1 MKTSLWAALAG
12 LTLAS
17 SFAVADDCNP
27 SSIRSCSL
35 PFPSDI
41 WAETDLTSP
50 TGKRLNV
57 PDAIFP
63 DDVLADIPADDGLTP
78 SAVFAGASGFSA
90 ATAALFEFYSPPVKA
105 LIPADGGDAVVAID
119 LTTGLRVPVR
129 VQVSDY
135 AQSDS
140 VSEPS
145 FVLEVYPRS
154 RWEYGHEI
162 LIAITDS
169 LPLMLP
175 EPGLTSRLTVGDDY
189 VPGLIATLTQNGIN
203 PLDVR
208 NATRFT
214 VRDRH
219 EVVAPMKTA
228 VEQVRDFDHPVR
240 NLTVDHYA
248 FDSLI
253 SAVVEGELQIH
264 NYRQNE
270 GQGLVDFAAEPLAQ
284 WVPFRLTLPQA
295 ARRGNAPVA
304 LYAHGLGED
313 KEGDLPVVG
322 MNAELGIA
330 TFGIDFPNHG
340 GRIEQDGGYVFDI
353 LTPGELAKPLGMVVE
368 ATIDFASAQR
378 ALETALADLDVV
390 GPQMTSRWGGDYVP
404 DGIPDLDVSRLFM
417 EGTSL
422 GGVLGSVYGSV
433 GPDLSGAVY
442 HVTGVGVSG
451 ILSQSILWDG
461 AFKNLIP
468 VNASGSEAV
477 VLRSM
482 MQQVLDPGDSVN
494 YIDYFRYPEAGETSR
509 PLMLTMGQG
518 DSVVVNDSTH
528 AAALLL
534 DAPVV
539 GTPLVL
545 FDDVRYEDDYDDDGY
560 GIRQYLP
567 MYNFVPDSWDAYWLQ
582 MAADASAHMVMLRPK
597 DQKDQQ
603 DFIRRFIFS
612 DL

>member
-1 MKTSLWAALAG
+1 MKLSLWAAAAG
-12 LTLAS
+12 LSLCS
-17 SFAVADDCNP
+17 SISFADDCNP
-27 SSIRSCSL
+27 SSVRSCAL
-35 PFPSDI
+35 PFPSDV
-41 WAETDLTSP
+41 WATTDLMSP
-50 TGKRLNV
+50 TGKRLTL
-57 PDAIFP
+57 PDSLLP
-63 DDVLADIPADDGLTP
+63 QDVLADLPQDAGLSP
-78 SAVFAGASGFSA
+78 SAIFADASGFSA
-90 ATAALFEFYSPPVKA
+90 ATAALFEFYSPPVAA
-105 LIPADGGDAVVAID
+105 LIPKDGGDAVIAID
-119 LTTGLRVPVR
+119 LTTGQRVPVR

-140 VSEPS
+140 VSEAS
-145 FVLEVYPRS
+145 YVLEVYPRS

-162 LIAITDS
+162 LVAVTDA
-169 LPLMLP
+169 LPLLLP
-175 EPGLTSRLTVGDDY
+175 EPSLTLRLSAGDDY

-203 PLDVR
+203 PLGVL

-214 VRDRH
+214 VRDRD
-219 EVVAPMKTA
+219 EVVAPMKAA
-228 VEQVRDFDHPVR
+228 VEQVRDLDHPVR

-253 SAVVEGELQIH
+253 AAVVEGELQIH
-264 NYRQNE
+264 NFRQND

-295 ARRGNAPVA
+295 SRRGNAPVA

-322 MNAELGIA
+322 LNAELGIA

-340 GRIEQDGGYVFDI
+340 GRTEQDGGYVFDI
-353 LTPGELAKPLGMVVE
+353 LSPGELAKPLGMVVE

-404 DGIPDLDVSRLFM
+404 DGIPDLDVSQLFM

-422 GGVLGSVYGSV
+422 GGVLGSVYGAL
-433 GPDLSGAVY
+433 GPNLSGAVY

-461 AFKNLIP
+461 AFNNLIP
-468 VNASGSEAV
+468 VNASGAEAV

-494 YIDYFRYPEAGETSR
+494 YIDYFRYPAAGESAR

-545 FDDVRYEDDYDDDGY
+545 FDDVRYEADYDEDGY

-567 MYNFVPDSWDAYWLQ
+567 MYNYVPESWDAYWLQ

-603 DFIRRFIFS
+603 DFIRRFI
-612 DL
+612 LTGQ